1 MIHYKEYTLDNG
13 LKVLVHEDHSSEMAV
28 VNLLY
33 KVGSKNEVPGKTGLA
48 HYFEHLMFGGSKHVK
63 HFDSELERVGGEC
76 NAFTSTDIT
85 NYYVSL
91 PAINLETALWL
102 ESDRMMYLSLK
113 DKSIDTQKQVVIE
126 EFKQRYLNQPYGDAM
141 HHVRSLAFEI
151 HPYRWPTIGEKM
163 EDIENFQ
170 REDLTGFY
178 QSNYT
183 PDNAILTIAGNVKYD
198 KAIELVKKWFSDIP
212 PGASTKHLPPKEPH
226 QSIKKTK
233 TVTAKVPTE
242 ALYKVYHVPGRIEK
256 NYLACDLITDILG
269 FGRSAILEQKL
280 VKNANLFANCH
291 AYVLGN
297 VDPGLMVITGKMEK
311 GVAAELAEEALDQ
324 VLHQFKT
331 SRIDTAIL
339 QKIKNQSE
347 AMKTYETVTLLSRAM
362 KLSYYA
368 HLGSPELYEKE
379 YDQKLA
385 VSGEEILDIAN
396 RVMVEEN
403 ATVVYYKNQ
412 SNGSS

>member
-1 MIHYKEYTLDNG
+1 MIHYKEFILDNG
-13 LKVLVHEDHSSEMAV
+13 LQVLVHEDHFSEMAV

-48 HYFEHLMFGGSKHVK
+48 HYFEHLMFGGSKHAK
-63 HFDSELERVGGEC
+63 NFDSELERVGGEC

-102 ESDRMMYLSLK
+102 ESDRMMYLSLQ
-113 DKSIDTQKQVVIE
+113 DKSINTQKQVVIE

-141 HHVRSLAFEI
+141 HHVRSLAFEF
-151 HPYRWPTIGEKM
+151 HPYRWPTIGEKI

-170 REDLTGFY
+170 KEDLVGFY

-183 PDNAILTIAGNVKYD
+183 PDNAILTIAGNVKYE
-198 KAIELVKKWFSDIP
+198 KAIELVKKWFSEIP
-212 PGASTKHLPPKEPH
+212 PGKGNKHQGPEEPP
-226 QSIKKTK
+226 QTIKKTK
-233 TVTAKVPTE
+233 IVQAKVPTD
-242 ALYKVYHVPGRIEK
+242 ALYKVYHVPGRIEE

-269 FGRSAILEQKL
+269 YGRSAVLEQKL
-280 VKNANLFANCH
+280 VKNASLFANCH

-311 GVAAELAEEALDQ
+311 GVDAELAEEALDQ
-324 VLHQFKT
+324 VLHQFKNAP
-331 SRIDTAIL
+331 IDKTIL

-347 AMKTYETVTLLSRAM
+347 AMKTYETVTLLNRAM

-368 HLGSPELYEKE
+368 QLGSPELYEKE

-385 VSGEEILDIAN
+385 VSGDEILDIAN

-412 SNGSS
+412 S